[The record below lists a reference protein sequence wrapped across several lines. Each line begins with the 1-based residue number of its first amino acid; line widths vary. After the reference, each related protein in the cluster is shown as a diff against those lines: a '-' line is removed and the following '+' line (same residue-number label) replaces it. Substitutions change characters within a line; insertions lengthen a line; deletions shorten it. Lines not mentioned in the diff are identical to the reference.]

1 MKIPEHMDSADLGG
15 YIPTDDE
22 ARAWCRKESDNVHPD
37 DLGDFIE
44 NYLDPEWISRGR
56 DAVDTWHYYLKHD
69 PRTLA
74 DALVEYMTDNGL

>member
-22 ARAWCRKESDNVHPD
+22 VRSWCQAAGDRIHPD

-44 NYLDPEWISRGR
+44 YYLDPDWISHGK
-56 DAVDTWHYYLKHD
+56 DAVDTWHFYLRHS
-69 PRTLA
+69 PRDLA
-74 DALVEYMTDNGL
+74 DALLLHFKDSQ